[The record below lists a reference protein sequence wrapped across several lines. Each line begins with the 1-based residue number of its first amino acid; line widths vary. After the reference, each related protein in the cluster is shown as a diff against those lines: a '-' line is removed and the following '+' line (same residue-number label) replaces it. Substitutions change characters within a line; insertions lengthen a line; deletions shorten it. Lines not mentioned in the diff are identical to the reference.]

1 MSESFRSLRHLTT
14 HVDQQVQTYTQLQE
28 AIRSVGSLLD
38 SLPEKKK
45 GLEALELKIDE
56 AKKKLT
62 DQEEAQKILVEQ
74 FRKQRHENQA
84 LLQKEQ
90 QERVTARDAYR
101 LEVQEHAREIALA
114 RNTLADL
121 NREIDRKR
129 GEAETLEKEL
139 ASTVKAVL
147 RR

>member
-1 MSESFRSLRHLTT
+1 MSEQFRSLRHLTT

-45 GLEALELKIDE
+45 ELEALELKIE
-56 AKKKLT
+56 ETNKKLT
-62 DQEEAQKILVEQ
+62 DQDEAQKILVEQ
-74 FRKQRHENQA
+74 FRKQRRDNAEV
-84 LLQKEQ
+84 LQKEQ
-90 QERVTARDAYR
+90 QERVTAREAYR
-101 LEVQEHAREIALA
+101 LEVQEHSREIALA